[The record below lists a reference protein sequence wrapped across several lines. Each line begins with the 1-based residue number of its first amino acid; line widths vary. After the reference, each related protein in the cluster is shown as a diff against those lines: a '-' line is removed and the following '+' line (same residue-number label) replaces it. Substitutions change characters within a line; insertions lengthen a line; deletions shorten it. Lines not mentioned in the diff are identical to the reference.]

1 MINFITFV
9 LFLYFCLFLC
19 YWVIS
24 AILRKI
30 KSVSLPRSKKFK
42 IAKYLFFASFIAFF
56 VLLDID
62 NRKKQESVA
71 AQENLEQQVEKKP
84 VVKREKKERG
94 ERPKEEKIIS
104 NESYDIEPMK
114 LDFIAGKIEYRDMML
129 FVFEDSGD
137 FLYNNGVESIDG
149 LEFRE
154 CVYLNIFS
162 KDFRKDGK
170 TDLAPIREHCYK
182 ELKDGNPYKKAY
194 RSLDPFN
201 EYSIL
206 GKVVKNN
213 SSDFRIIRSGMKKDK
228 QGYVKMLVVWEGT
241 Y

>member
-1 MINFITFV
+1 
-9 LFLYFCLFLC
+9 
-19 YWVIS
+19 
-24 AILRKI
+24 
-30 KSVSLPRSKKFK
+30 
-42 IAKYLFFASFIAFF
+42 AFF

-62 NRKKQESVA
+62 NRGRQESVA
-71 AQENLEQQVEKKP
+71 ALENVEQRVEKKDEKKTII
-84 VVKREKKERG
+84 KREKKERG
-94 ERPKEEKIIS
+94 ERPKEEKIVS
-104 NESYDIEPMK
+104 NESYDIEPIK

-129 FVFEDSGD
+129 FIFEDAGD

-154 CVYLNIFS
+154 CMYLNIFS
-162 KDFRKDGK
+162 KDFRQNGK

-194 RSLDPFN
+194 QSLDPFN

-206 GKVVKNN
+206 GKVVRNN

-228 QGYVKMLVVWEGT
+228 QGYVKILVVWEGT
-241 Y
+241 YKGNSGIFSVTKTIKDFNSIPNSFDIGNILGIMDEL